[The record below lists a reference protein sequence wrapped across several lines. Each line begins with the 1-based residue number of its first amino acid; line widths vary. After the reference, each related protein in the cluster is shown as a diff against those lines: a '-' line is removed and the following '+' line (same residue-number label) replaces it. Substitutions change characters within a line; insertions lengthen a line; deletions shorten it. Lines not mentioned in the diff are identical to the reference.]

1 MTNIFN
7 RFRKE
12 EDYQEEY
19 VKENNKV
26 TLSEISEPRFHFS
39 GLSQILLF
47 VTIGCGIGY
56 IFFGMKWAFYPLIV
70 FGVMYILVKK

>member
-26 TLSEISEPRFHFS
+26 TLSEISEPSFNFNIGQLIIPS
-39 GLSQILLF
+39 IFGLF
-47 VTIGCGIGY
+47 IGY
-56 IFFGMKWAFYPLIV
+56 FFLGMKWAFYPLIV